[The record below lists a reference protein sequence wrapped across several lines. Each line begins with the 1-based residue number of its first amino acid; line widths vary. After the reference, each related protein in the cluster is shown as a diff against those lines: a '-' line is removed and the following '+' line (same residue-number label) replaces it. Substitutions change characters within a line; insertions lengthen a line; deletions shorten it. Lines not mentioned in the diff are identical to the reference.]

1 MSDVGRFQHLPAF
14 ASLATE
20 VYHINERIITGDYA
34 RAKFAMP
41 HVERLIRDY
50 SELMTKDGADQI
62 SVQPYVGAGD
72 CVGLTFS
79 YRIGEVTVEGSFI
92 PRRPR

>member
-1 MSDVGRFQHLPAF
+1 MSDVGRFQHLRSFTA
-14 ASLATE
+14 LAEE
-20 VYHINERIITGDYA
+20 VYYINERIITGDYS

-41 HVERLIRDY
+41 HVERLIREY

-79 YRIGEVTVEGSFI
+79 YRIGEVTIQGSFI

>member
-1 MSDVGRFQHLPAF
+1 MSSSEGSFCHLAAF

-34 RAKFAMP
+34 RAKFALP

-50 SELMTKDGADQI
+50 SALMTTDGAEEI
-62 SVQPYVGAGD
+62 SIQPYVGSGD

-79 YRIGEVTVEGSFI
+79 YRIGDVTLQGSFV
-92 PRRPR
+92 PRRP